1 MEKKIIA
8 SNRKAYRDYSVLETY
23 EAGIILAG
31 YEVKSLRSSQAM
43 LADGLVSFYR
53 DEAYLENV
61 HIAPYAQ
68 QSTHVLE
75 YDPRHSRKLLLHKKE
90 IGRLYDRTREKG
102 LTLIPLEMY
111 FSPRGMVKVVIGLA
125 KGKKTI
131 DKRETIQR
139 RETERE
145 IRREL
150 KVKQQSRKTT

>member
-1 MEKKIIA
+1 MEKRIIA
-8 SNRKAYRDYSVLETY
+8 SNRKAHRDYFVLETY
-23 EAGIILAG
+23 EAGIVLAG
-31 YEVKSLRSSQAM
+31 YEVKSLRRSQAT
-43 LADGLVSFYR
+43 LTDGLVSFHR
-53 DEAYLENV
+53 NEAYLENV
-61 HIAPYAQ
+61 HIAPYEH

-102 LTLIPLEMY
+102 LTLVPLEMY
-111 FSPRGMVKVVIGLA
+111 FTPRGVIKVVIGLA

-139 RETERE
+139 RETDRE

-150 KVKQQSRKTT
+150 KVRQQSRKIT